1 MRTKGRRFSVNSG
14 ISLFLVLLIIMCLV
28 SFASLSL
35 TSAMADMR
43 LSDKYAQQ
51 VEWYYG
57 ARNEAQKDLAAL
69 NTSEPAS
76 ASPIASET
84 APDGR
89 VTRHYSAGDVLQL
102 TVVFAPITKAP
113 EDSGSSEGS
122 GSGSVISQKYHVV
135 SEKLESTADYEL
147 DESLHV
153 MLSGND

>member
-1 MRTKGRRFSVNSG
+1 MRTKGRRLSVNSG

-69 NTSEPAS
+69 NTPEVSSVSPA
-76 ASPIASET
+76 ASET

-89 VTRHYSAGDVLQL
+89 VTRHYPAGDVLQL
-102 TVVFAPITKAP
+102 TVVFAPAAKTP
-113 EDSGSSEGS
+113 GDSESSEGS
-122 GSGSVISQKYHVV
+122 GSGSGMGQKYRVV

-153 MLSGND
+153 MLSVDD